1 MIKSLSSTNPTLTKK
16 SINEIFANILDLI
29 SVNTELLRR
38 LEERIAITI
47 DDKPIEDSEDKFWN
61 PEDGC
66 LGDIF
71 LNMVNLILNN
81 I

>member
-1 MIKSLSSTNPTLTKK
+1 MTKSLSSANPILSKK
-16 SINEIFANILDLI
+16 AINEIFANLPELVN
-29 SVNTELLRR
+29 VNTELLRR
-38 LEERIAITI
+38 LDERIAITI

-71 LNMVNLILNN
+71 LNMV
-81 I
+81 